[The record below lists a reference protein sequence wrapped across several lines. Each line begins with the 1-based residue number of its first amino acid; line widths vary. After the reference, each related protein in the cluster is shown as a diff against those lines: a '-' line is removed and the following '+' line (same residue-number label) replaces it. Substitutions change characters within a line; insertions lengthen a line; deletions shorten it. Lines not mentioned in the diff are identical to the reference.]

1 MSQVEDQQRNGDQ
14 GTDLG
19 RLVPAID
26 VGGGD
31 DRRGQDQAVD
41 GSGNVPRVA
50 GPGQQ
55 LRLPALVG
63 MLEGAQILWRSSSFL
78 PITMRWISEVPS
90 PISSSG
96 ASR

>member
-1 MSQVEDQQRNGDQ
+1 MSEVEDQQRNGDQ
-14 GTDLG
+14 GADLG
-19 RLVPAID
+19 RPVPAID

-31 DRRGQDQAVD
+31 DCRGQDQAVD
-41 GSGNVPRVA
+41 GPGNVSRVA

-55 LRLPALVG
+55 LGLPALVG

-90 PISSSG
+90 PISRSG